1 MKRDL
6 ITDAHSNSL
15 QTVIPSLVLSARTVS
30 LSSLMLLLV
39 GLCANISRST
49 PSVLIS
55 DVPTG
60 WNNDA
65 NLGSILSY
73 VFYWIA
79 VMGGLYYNK
88 WSEGRCTFFGR
99 GSSAYNRRMERR
111 AEKARQ
117 PSPSISNGE
126 STNEEVSHKK
136 TGSNEDIGVAPLL
149 MRDQSTYSEVDNKY

>member
-1 MKRDL
+1 M
-6 ITDAHSNSL
+6 
-15 QTVIPSLVLSARTVS
+15 QTVILSLVLSARTDS
-30 LSSLMLLLV
+30 PSSPTQSSV
-39 GLCANISRST
+39 RICQCNILPKNT
-49 PSVLIS
+49 VLTS
-55 DVPTG
+55 DVSIG

-65 NLGSILSY
+65 NLGSILAY

-117 PSPSISNGE
+117 PSPSISNE
-126 STNEEVSHKK
+126 DSTNEEVSHKK

>member
-1 MKRDL
+1 MSHMS
-6 ITDAHSNSL
+6 I
-15 QTVIPSLVLSARTVS
+15 
-30 LSSLMLLLV
+30 
-39 GLCANISRST
+39 
-49 PSVLIS
+49 
-55 DVPTG
+55 G

-117 PSPSISNGE
+117 PSPSISNE
-126 STNEEVSHKK
+126 DSTNEEVSHKK